1 MTTTATAALARARSG
16 VVIGLVALVTV
27 CWAYLWL
34 VASRMGDMSSVLSMP
49 MTSAWT
55 ASQAALMSLMW
66 SVMMAAMMLPS
77 AVPMVL
83 AYDRM
88 ERGSTGPGRG
98 STGLFVGGY
107 LLVWAGFA
115 IVATSLQWML
125 HDLALVDGMGAAST
139 GSVAGAVLVVAGVV
153 QFSPVKTR
161 FLMTCRTPL
170 GFLMTSWREG
180 KWGALA
186 MGVHHGTLCVGC
198 CWALMALLFVL
209 GVMNLAWV
217 VALAALVLLEKVA
230 PRGEILSRVSGS
242 ILVAWGIY
250 AVAFL

>member
-1 MTTTATAALARARSG
+1 MTTAPTAALGRARAG
-16 VVIGLVALVTV
+16 VTIGLVVLVV
-27 CWAYLWL
+27 ACWSYLGL

-55 ASQAALMSLMW
+55 GTQAALMGLMW

-83 AYDRM
+83 AYERM
-88 ERGSTGPGRG
+88 DQGSPVSRIG

-107 LLVWAGFA
+107 LIVWAAFA
-115 IVATSLQWML
+115 LVATSLQWML
-125 HDLALVDGMGAAST
+125 HDLALVDGMGAAGT
-139 GSVAGAVLVVAGVV
+139 GSVAGTVLIVAGVV
-153 QFSPVKTR
+153 QFAPVKR
-161 FLMTCRTPL
+161 RSLMTCRTPL

-180 KWGALA
+180 RSGALR
-186 MGVHHGTLCVGC
+186 MGLHHGALCVGC

-230 PRGEILSRVSGS
+230 PRGEILSRMSGT

-250 AVAFL
+250 AIAFL

>member
-1 MTTTATAALARARSG
+1 MTTTATAALGRARAG
-16 VVIGLVALVTV
+16 VTVGLVSLVMA

-34 VASRMGDMSSVLSMP
+34 LASRMGDMSSVLSMP

-55 ASQAALMSLMW
+55 ASQAALMALMW
-66 SVMMAAMMLPS
+66 SVMMAAMMLPA

-83 AYDRM
+83 AYERM
-88 ERGSTGPGRG
+88 ERGSTGPGSG

-115 IVATSLQWML
+115 IVATSLQWTL
-125 HDLALVDGMGAAST
+125 HDLALVDGMGAANT
-139 GSVAGAVLVVAGVV
+139 GSVAGAVLVVAGVM
-153 QFSPVKTR
+153 QFSPVKKR

-180 KWGALA
+180 KPGALA
-186 MGVHHGTLCVGC
+186 MGVHHGILCVGC

-217 VALAALVLLEKVA
+217 VALAVLVLLEKVA

-242 ILVAWGIY
+242 ILAVWGIY